1 MPQLTLCVCVS
12 MQAYICKYMFICVH
26 WCIQMCI
33 DMNEHMCGSQSSTL
47 DSFLYCFLPY
57 FLRQDNSLN
66 QKIAD
71 TARLNGTRFQGSACH
86 CFLHLPSVLV
96 TSMYHHSKFL
106 HECGYSNSGLPYIIY
121 FEGRNC
127 VGNVTVF
134 LMTNIVFSY
143 GFQFD

>member
-1 MPQLTLCVCVS
+1 MPQLTLCVCVC

-106 HECGYSNSGLPYIIY
+106 PECGYSNSGLPYIIY